1 MQMSNEDQVQVIA
14 GDDWDLWVS
23 EGGFVGEPYTAKVEA
38 AEVEQDGVV
47 LQVKV
52 ICRYM
57 PGRNTFAAQAVAQT
71 TDPSRIEP
79 AAVRNLRV
87 RLQVGN
93 SHLPSKVNPLGGM
106 VVTGI
111 VTITTTKHKAPPA
124 TKALASCEIP
134 DLQVETKTVQT
145 PATL

>member
-1 MQMSNEDQVQVIA
+1 MGDEDRVHVIA
-14 GDDWDLWVS
+14 GDDWDQWVS

-71 TDPSRIEP
+71 TDASRTEP

-87 RLQVGN
+87 TLRVGN
-93 SHLPSKVNPLGGM
+93 SQLPSKVNPLGGM
-106 VVTGI
+106 VATGI
-111 VTITTTKHKAPPA
+111 VTITTTKQKSPPA
-124 TKALASCEIP
+124 TKGLASCEIP
-134 DLQVETKTVQT
+134 ALRVETKTVQT
-145 PATL
+145 SATL